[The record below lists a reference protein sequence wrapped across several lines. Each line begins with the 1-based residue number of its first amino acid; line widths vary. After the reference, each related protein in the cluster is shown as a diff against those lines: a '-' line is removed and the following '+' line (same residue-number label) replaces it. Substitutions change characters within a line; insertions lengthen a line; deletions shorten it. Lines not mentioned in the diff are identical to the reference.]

1 MDTFFRDMID
11 SSIENYINGEMTAEE
26 VIDNCDT
33 YLDLMIESEEG
44 ESKNTDV
51 DFDPQVDDLGEM
63 PKEFEDSYK
72 GESHIDG
79 LAEIFDAMLEEA
91 DDEMDMDMNA
101 DDTMDDVE
109 SDVVEEESVNE
120 ESTDNDDF
128 MKPTELY

>member
-44 ESKNTDV
+44 EAKNTDV

-72 GESHIDG
+72 GESQFDG

-91 DDEMDMDMNA
+91 DDEMDMDMDT
-101 DDTMDDVE
+101 DDNMTDDD
-109 SDVVEEESVNE
+109 SDAVEEESVNE

-128 MKPTELY
+128 MTPTELY

>member
-72 GESHIDG
+72 GESQFDG

-91 DDEMDMDMNA
+91 DDEMDMDMDA
-101 DDTMDDVE
+101 DDTMDNVE
-109 SDVVEEESVNE
+109 SDAVEEESVN
-120 ESTDNDDF
+120 DDDF
-128 MKPTELY
+128 MVPTELY

>member
-44 ESKNTDV
+44 ETKNTDV

-72 GESHIDG
+72 GESQFDG
-79 LAEIFDAMLEEA
+79 LAEIFDTVLEET
-91 DDEMDMDMNA
+91 DDEMDMNMDS
-101 DDTMDDVE
+101 DDSMEDVE
-109 SDVVEEESVNE
+109 SDAVEEESVN
-120 ESTDNDDF
+120 DDDF
-128 MKPTELY
+128 MVPTELY

>member
-44 ESKNTDV
+44 EAKNTDV

-72 GESHIDG
+72 GESIFDG
-79 LAEIFDAMLEEA
+79 LEELYNTTFEESDDDMNSDTDMDENMS
-91 DDEMDMDMNA
+91 DDESE
-101 DDTMDDVE
+101 T
-109 SDVVEEESVNE
+109 VEEESVN
-120 ESTDNDDF
+120 DDDF
-128 MKPTELY
+128 MLPTELY